1 MSVADIL
8 TITAMVEKAATDIRT
23 IKAMV
28 EKAVADI
35 RTKKAVEKAAS
46 VKPTKTNGDIAYAL
60 LKLSNDYDDDDYC
73 RIMAYRNGA
82 EAISNLNFQVTQG
95 SELAKGPK
103 KVAGIGKGI
112 ARLIDEFLNTGTMTK
127 STMTKTIDLPP
138 ASNSM
143 SEVVVKSKGRKKK
156 DNAAKQ
162 TVTTSHMTSI
172 ANSHMTMDYDTD
184 TETETDTKCSR
195 KAKAK
200 ARAKAVS
207 SARRAAASAWRR
219 QQSEGNRG

>member
-35 RTKKAVEKAAS
+35 RTKNAVEKAAS

-95 SELAKGPK
+95 SEIAKGPK

-127 STMTKTIDLPP
+127 TIDLPP
-138 ASNSM
+138 ASNSR

-184 TETETDTKCSR
+184 TETDTDTKCSR

>member
-1 MSVADIL
+1 MSGADIH
-8 TITAMVEKAATDIRT
+8 TIAAMVEKAATDIRT
-23 IKAMV
+23 ITAMVEKAV

-35 RTKKAVEKAAS
+35 RTKNAVEKAAS

-82 EAISNLNFQVTQG
+82 EAISNLDFQVTQG

-127 STMTKTIDLPP
+127 TIDLPP
-138 ASNSM
+138 ASNSR

-184 TETETDTKCSR
+184 TDTDTKCSR

-200 ARAKAVS
+200 ARANAVS

-219 QQSEGNRG
+219 QQSEGNSG

>member
-1 MSVADIL
+1 MSVADIH
-8 TITAMVEKAATDIRT
+8 TIAAMVEKAATDIRT
-23 IKAMV
+23 ITAMV

-35 RTKKAVEKAAS
+35 RTKNAVEKAAS

-82 EAISNLNFQVTQG
+82 EAISNLDFQVTQG

-127 STMTKTIDLPP
+127 TIDLPP
-138 ASNSM
+138 ASNSR

-184 TETETDTKCSR
+184 AKKQKQKQ

-200 ARAKAVS
+200 SKSKSKKQGGIKCQEGGSKCMEATAK
-207 SARRAAASAWRR
+207 
-219 QQSEGNRG
+219 

>member
-1 MSVADIL
+1 MSVADIH
-8 TITAMVEKAATDIRT
+8 TIAAMVEKAATDIRT
-23 IKAMV
+23 ITAMV

-35 RTKKAVEKAAS
+35 RTKNAVEKAAS

-82 EAISNLNFQVTQG
+82 EAISNLDFQVTQG

-127 STMTKTIDLPP
+127 TIDLPP
-138 ASNSM
+138 ASNSR

-184 TETETDTKCSR
+184 TDTDTDAKCSR

-200 ARAKAVS
+200 ARNKAVS

>member
-1 MSVADIL
+1 MSVADIH
-8 TITAMVEKAATDIRT
+8 TIAAMVEKAATDIRT
-23 IKAMV
+23 ITAMVEKAV

-35 RTKKAVEKAAS
+35 RTKNAVEKAAS

-82 EAISNLNFQVTQG
+82 EAISNLDFQVTQG

-127 STMTKTIDLPP
+127 TIDLPP
-138 ASNSM
+138 ASNSR

-184 TETETDTKCSR
+184 TDTDTKCSR

-200 ARAKAVS
+200 ARANAVS

-219 QQSEGNRG
+219 QQSEGNSG

>member
-35 RTKKAVEKAAS
+35 RTKNAVEKAAS

-127 STMTKTIDLPP
+127 TIDLPP
-138 ASNSM
+138 ASNSR

-184 TETETDTKCSR
+184 TETDTDTKCSR

>member
-1 MSVADIL
+1 MSVADIH
-8 TITAMVEKAATDIRT
+8 TIAAMVEKAATDIRT
-23 IKAMV
+23 ITAMVEKAV

-35 RTKKAVEKAAS
+35 RTKNAVEKAAS

-82 EAISNLNFQVTQG
+82 EAISNLDFQVTQG

-127 STMTKTIDLPP
+127 TIDLPP
-138 ASNSM
+138 ASNSR

-172 ANSHMTMDYDTD
+172 ANSHMTIDYDTD
-184 TETETDTKCSR
+184 TDTDTKCSR

-200 ARAKAVS
+200 ARANAVS

-219 QQSEGNRG
+219 QQSEGNSG

>member
-1 MSVADIL
+1 MSVADIH
-8 TITAMVEKAATDIRT
+8 TIAAMVEKAATDIRT
-23 IKAMV
+23 ITDMV
-28 EKAVADI
+28 ENAVADI
-35 RTKKAVEKAAS
+35 RTKNAVEKAAS

-60 LKLSNDYDDDDYC
+60 LKLSNDYDDDDYDYC

-82 EAISNLNFQVTQG
+82 EAISNLDFQVTQG

-127 STMTKTIDLPP
+127 TIDLPP
-138 ASNSM
+138 ASNSR

-156 DNAAKQ
+156 DNTAKQ

-172 ANSHMTMDYDTD
+172 TKSHITMDYDTD
-184 TETETDTKCSR
+184 TDTDMDTDTKCSR
-195 KAKAK
+195 KAKA
-200 ARAKAVS
+200 RAQGPWWNRAE
-207 SARRAAASAWRR
+207 AAASARR
-219 QQSEGNRG
+219 REQSEGNHG

>member
-1 MSVADIL
+1 MSVADIH
-8 TITAMVEKAATDIRT
+8 TIAAMVEKAATDIRT
-23 IKAMV
+23 ITAMV

-35 RTKKAVEKAAS
+35 RTKNAVEKAAS

-82 EAISNLNFQVTQG
+82 EAISNLDFQVTQG

-127 STMTKTIDLPP
+127 TIDLPP
-138 ASNSM
+138 ASNSR

-184 TETETDTKCSR
+184 AKCSR

-200 ARAKAVS
+200 ARNNAVS

>member
-35 RTKKAVEKAAS
+35 RTKNAVEKAAS

-127 STMTKTIDLPP
+127 TIDLPT
-138 ASNSM
+138 ASNSR

-184 TETETDTKCSR
+184 TETDTDTKCSR

>member
-1 MSVADIL
+1 MSVADIH
-8 TITAMVEKAATDIRT
+8 TIAAMVEKAATDIRT
-23 IKAMV
+23 ITAMVEKAV

-35 RTKKAVEKAAS
+35 RTKNAVEKAAS

-82 EAISNLNFQVTQG
+82 EAISNLDFQVTQG

-127 STMTKTIDLPP
+127 TIDLPP
-138 ASNSM
+138 ASNSR

-172 ANSHMTMDYDTD
+172 ANSHMTIDYAI
-184 TETETDTKCSR
+184 EHGYGYQVFAKSKSKSKSQCGIKCQEGGS
-195 KAKAK
+195 KCMEATAK
-200 ARAKAVS
+200 
-207 SARRAAASAWRR
+207 
-219 QQSEGNRG
+219 

>member
-1 MSVADIL
+1 MSVADIH
-8 TITAMVEKAATDIRT
+8 TIAAMVEKAATDIRT
-23 IKAMV
+23 ITAMVEKAV

-35 RTKKAVEKAAS
+35 RTKNAVEKAAS

-60 LKLSNDYDDDDYC
+60 LKLSNDYDDDDYDYC

-82 EAISNLNFQVTQG
+82 EAISNLDFQVTQG

-127 STMTKTIDLPP
+127 TIDLPP
-138 ASNSM
+138 ASNSR

-172 ANSHMTMDYDTD
+172 ANSHMTIDYDTD
-184 TETETDTKCSR
+184 TDTDTKCSR

-200 ARAKAVS
+200 ARANAVS

-219 QQSEGNRG
+219 QQSEGNSG